1 MNPAS
6 AGHRRSS
13 PRAERCLSVCGA
25 AVRRQARSVSSVRTT
40 RAALQASGATC
51 AGRPSKQTFSG
62 MAPSLVRCPAVH
74 SSRCAARSGSP
85 LAANASA
92 NSSVSGVH
100 EIPSRGQDSPGR
112 RPPAGPRK
120 ASAAG
125 TSRASTSASGAG
137 SFQPPGRLAPRLHP
151 AMLPASSPSP
161 APPPP
166 PVERALWGRRK
177 GTLGSSKGTLT
188 PSGGSSTSRT
198 IPAMCAERPAAVS
211 RPDDDG
217 SPLPSLRPLS
227 APAPHDPA
235 VCPLPR
241 CAQDPDGARVPS
253 PALRA
258 GPRRGQSALSR
269 AARRTQTTP
278 ECPFD
283 GARVPF
289 RRGQSALSTGG
300 EASRR
305 GGRRGR
311 PGASRRPRPRSPGGR
326 QGSPWRPRRR
336 HRSRRERAP
345 SRDGGATIPAPR

>member
-1 MNPAS
+1 M
-6 AGHRRSS
+6 
-13 PRAERCLSVCGA
+13 
-25 AVRRQARSVSSVRTT
+25 VRFEGIEVE
-40 RAALQASGATC
+40 
-51 AGRPSKQTFSG
+51 
-62 MAPSLVRCPAVH
+62 
-74 SSRCAARSGSP
+74 
-85 LAANASA
+85 
-92 NSSVSGVH
+92 H
-100 EIPSRGQDSPGR
+100 EQ
-112 RPPAGPRK
+112 
-120 ASAAG
+120 
-125 TSRASTSASGAG
+125 G

-258 GPRRGQSALSR
+258 GPRRPQSALS
-269 AARRTQTTP
+269 TGP

-283 GARVPF
+283 GVRVPF

-311 PGASRRPRPRSPGGR
+311 PGASRRPRPQSPGGR